1 LSYALDRCMCQE
13 KSLRLRFLRGL
24 KCFRLNVYS
33 VAPLLMVMAAIM
45 ASVLRIGIPL
55 LSASS
60 SILLERIESF
70 FV

>member
-1 LSYALDRCMCQE
+1 MIKG
-13 KSLRLRFLRGL
+13 KSLRLLRGL
-24 KCFRLNVYS
+24 KCFESNVFG
-33 VAPLLMVMAAIM
+33 VAPLLMVLAAIM
-45 ASVLRIGIPL
+45 ASVLRVGIPL

>member
-1 LSYALDRCMCQE
+1 MKGFEVEA
-13 KSLRLRFLRGL
+13 LRGL
-24 KCFRLNVYS
+24 KCFRSNVYS

-45 ASVLRIGIPL
+45 ASVLRVGIPL

-70 FV
+70 LCKSVSI

>member
-1 LSYALDRCMCQE
+1 MYQGKSL
-13 KSLRLRFLRGL
+13 SLRLLRGL
-24 KCFRLNVYS
+24 KCFESNVYS
-33 VAPLLMVMAAIM
+33 VAPLLMVMPAIM
-45 ASVLRIGIPL
+45 ASVLRVGIPL